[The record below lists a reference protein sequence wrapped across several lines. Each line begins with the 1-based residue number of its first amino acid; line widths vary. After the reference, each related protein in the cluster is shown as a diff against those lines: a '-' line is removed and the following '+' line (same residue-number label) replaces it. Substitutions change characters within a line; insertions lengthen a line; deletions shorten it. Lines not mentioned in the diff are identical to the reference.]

1 MLPDGSTAIEKEVLN
16 CAAIARPPSPPY
28 PCIPLPATVVIVVK
42 NVGTAVD
49 GCSVGA
55 GVIGGGVGVAVGED
69 EGVAVGE
76 DEGGGIGAAV
86 GEDEGGG
93 VGEAVGEAEVL
104 EQLVESCEE

>member
-1 MLPDGSTAIEKEVLN
+1 M
-16 CAAIARPPSPPY
+16 
-28 PCIPLPATVVIVVK
+28 VVK
-42 NVGTAVD
+42 NVGAAVD

-55 GVIGGGVGVAVGED
+55 GVIGGGVGV
-69 EGVAVGE
+69 
-76 DEGGGIGAAV
+76 AV